1 MAIPLHKKPSARQP
15 LADVASDPYVAFARS
30 TYDVATALAR
40 RLPTHESRLLLARVA
55 LRERR
60 PDEAVELLVRWRGQ
74 PEPALDA
81 ERNLLLATA
90 YERLGR
96 HDEAGALYELPLPRN
111 ATRALRN
118 EWLYVRAL
126 GCWIRGEQDDAEG
139 LISRQEPDRH
149 TAFAQGRDLLG
160 WIEVGRREYLAAA
173 QRFEEAL
180 DVFDQAALADE
191 GARAICVHSLSIV
204 AVETLDLR
212 FRERIRSEYLRM
224 PATPWVKKQAFHTG
238 QYLVRLEALCGADAS
253 AFTLASELQT
263 RAERHDEKL
272 RSHVTIAEFLRVR
285 GDKAGPRF
293 HLELAKAELRSE
305 RWSKSDADD
314 AMAALL
320 YCIEA
325 SYVDPRAAAEG
336 LTRVL
341 SASGKSDLLLAFE
354 HDARANALA
363 LYARGRVAVA
373 LGDAPQGE
381 ELIRRALAIWTQ
393 YLYRYRI
400 AIAELDLASMFEDTA
415 SLARAK
421 EIVSEVPASWLGEY
435 ERKIENRLH
444 SGLADLS
451 RAERRVLRYLCEGK
465 SNREIAES
473 LQRSESTIRN
483 QTQRIFDVLGINSR
497 AALVARCA
505 EWAL

>member
-1 MAIPLHKKPSARQP
+1 MAIPLRKKASARRP
-15 LADVASDPYVAFARS
+15 LADVATDPYVAFAGS
-30 TYDVATALAR
+30 AYDVAAALAR
-40 RLPTHESRLLLARVA
+40 KLPTHESRVLLARVA
-55 LRERR
+55 LRERH
-60 PDEAVELLVRWRGQ
+60 PDEALEFLARWRGQ
-74 PEPALDA
+74 PDPLLDA
-81 ERNLLLATA
+81 ERNLLLATT

-96 HDEAGALYELPLPRN
+96 HDEAAALYGLPLPRH
-111 ATRALRN
+111 ASRALQN

-126 GCWIRGEQDDAEG
+126 GYWIRGRQDEAED
-139 LISRQEPDRH
+139 LIARQQPDRH
-149 TAFAQGRDLLG
+149 VAFAQGRDLLG
-160 WIEVGRREYLAAA
+160 WIEIGRREYPAAA
-173 QRFEEAL
+173 QCFEQAL
-180 DVFDQAALADE
+180 DVFDQAALPDE
-191 GARAICVHSLSIV
+191 GARAICVHSLSVI
-204 AVETLDLR
+204 AVETLNLGL
-212 FRERIRSEYLRM
+212 RERLHSEYRRM
-224 PATPWVKKQAFHTG
+224 PATPWVKKQAFHAG
-238 QYLVRLEALCGADAS
+238 QYLARLEALCGADAS
-253 AFTLASELQT
+253 AFALASELQRT
-263 RAERHDEKL
+263 AERHDEKL

-305 RWSKSDADD
+305 RWSRSDADD

-325 SYVDPRAAAEG
+325 SYLDPAAAAEG

-354 HDARANALA
+354 HDARASALA
-363 LYARGRVAVA
+363 LYARGRVAVG
-373 LGDAPQGE
+373 LGDALQGE

-415 SLARAK
+415 SLGRAK
-421 EIVSEVPASWLGEY
+421 EIVADVSASWLGEF

-465 SNREIAES
+465 SNREIAET

-505 EWAL
+505 EWGL